1 MHVSHSLTGRGTE
14 QYSPAAASDT
24 PVYDAVVADLGTPAT
39 DFVVPGAPELFWE
52 EHLGYLPA

>member
-1 MHVSHSLTGRGTE
+1 MHVSHSLPGRGSG
-14 QYSPAAASDT
+14 QHSPATVSDT

-39 DFVVPGAPELFWE
+39 DFVVPGAPELLWE